1 MLEKFEYEFNSEDAE
16 FLLKVI
22 NKDLSSLDDYLLF
35 HLAVIDK
42 TITVLKRN
50 SDLVINVDALKE
62 MSEAYLISDKVLTL
76 MEKRKESIHLEESK
90 LESVKTNAKSIVNG
104 VESIAK
110 LNKEHLIN
118 KDALLLFFYLSS

>member
-1 MLEKFEYEFNSEDAE
+1 M
-16 FLLKVI
+16 
-22 NKDLSSLDDYLLF
+22 
-35 HLAVIDK
+35 AVIDK